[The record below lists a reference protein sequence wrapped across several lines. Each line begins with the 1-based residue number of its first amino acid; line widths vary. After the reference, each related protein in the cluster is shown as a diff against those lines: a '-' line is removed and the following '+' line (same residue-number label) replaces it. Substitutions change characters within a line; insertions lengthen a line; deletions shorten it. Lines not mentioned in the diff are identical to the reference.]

1 MPLRLHPHPHP
12 QLEAEADREAIA
24 SKINIGS
31 EFLYLTRGECANI
44 GITAD
49 RIVELTRDALIAH
62 GTGQYEMPAKVGVHP
77 LPEVFFH
84 AMPAYV
90 PAKHA
95 LGMKWIE
102 CYPNNPARFGLPQ
115 TTGLLVLNDILSG
128 CPVAVMD
135 CTWLTA
141 MRTPAVTVLA
151 AAALHPDAET
161 FGMFGCG
168 VQGIEHV
175 RFAPKTLQHLRR
187 IYIYDIVPAAMG
199 ALIEQVQPDVPVE
212 IVRGRS
218 PRELAEKC
226 DVLSSATII
235 VKEPLAAVRD
245 EWVRAGQTILPCDLN
260 TFWDPRTQRRADKYI
275 VDSIEEHELFA
286 SIGYF
291 PDGLPKVHCET
302 GELLAGTKPGR
313 TSSDE
318 LIVCSNIGMSVCDVV
333 VGREILDLALE
344 QNAGRILPL

>member
-1 MPLRLHPHPHP
+1 MHPH
-12 QLEAEADREAIA
+12 LEADREVIA
-24 SKINIGS
+24 KRLNIGR
-31 EFLYLTRGECANI
+31 EFLYLTRSECINTGI
-44 GITAD
+44 GPDQIL
-49 RIVELTRDALIAH
+49 ELTRDALVAH
-62 GTGQYEMPAKVGVHP
+62 GTKQYEMPAKIGVHP

-90 PAKHA
+90 PSRYA

-102 CYPNNPARFGLPQ
+102 CYPNNSARFGLPQ

-128 CPVAVMD
+128 CPIAIMD

-151 AAALHPDAET
+151 AAALHPDAQT

-175 RFAPKTLQHLRR
+175 RFAPKTLRRLRR
-187 IYIYDIVPAAMG
+187 IYVYDTVAAAMDN
-199 ALIEQVQPDVPVE
+199 LIEQVQREVPVE
-212 IVRGRS
+212 IVRGRH
-218 PRELAEKC
+218 PRELAEMC

-235 VKEPLAAVRD
+235 VKEPLAAVKD
-245 EWVRAGQTILPCDLN
+245 EWVHPGQTILPCDLN
-260 TFWDPRTQRRADKYI
+260 TFWDPRTPRRADKYI

-286 SIGYF
+286 QIGYF
-291 PDGLPKVHCET
+291 PDGLPEVYCET
-302 GELLAGTKPGR
+302 GELLAGTRPGR

-318 LIVCSNIGMSVCDVV
+318 LVVCSNIGMSVCDVV
-333 VGREILDLALE
+333 VGREILDIALE
-344 QNAGRILPL
+344 NNVGHILPL